1 MLNRLLLV
9 VGLLVGA
16 MFVVTEAR
24 AERRIALVIGNSG
37 YAHAQALRN
46 PRNDA
51 NDLAQALQKLDF
63 EVLLGLDLDQQ
74 KFAAVVEQ
82 FARMLDGAD
91 VGLLFYAGHGLQ
103 INDKNYLVS
112 INAKLESE
120 FLISS
125 ETLELDS
132 IIKLME
138 SKASTNLVFLDA
150 CRNNPLT
157 ENLRRNLAAMKRST
171 SLGRGLARVD
181 SSGRDTLVAFA
192 AAPGQEAADGS
203 ERNSP
208 FTSALLKHLP
218 KAGLEVS
225 VMLKEVA
232 ADVRRDTR
240 GAQRPQQLSDMTRTF
255 YFAKAEA
262 PAAVAAASPA
272 RIETPRS
279 SAEDRSLE
287 VAFWNA
293 AQSANECE
301 AVRAYLQRFPNG
313 IFVELAALSERR
325 LCGQA
330 RRITVVEPTVA
341 EAAPAAA
348 PVPAPALPPAPTA
361 TEPSRPPQPATVI
374 AALPEPAAPTPEQ
387 GATLSGP
394 DLARNIQLELIRVG
408 CTSGRAD
415 GNWGS
420 SSKAAI
426 RLFNKH
432 GRTKLDPDEPSPALL
447 TALQEH
453 DERVCP
459 LQCERGFRASGN
471 NCVAIRRESAPE
483 RRRAEREPATERRRA
498 EREPAT
504 ERRRAER
511 EPPARRSRME
521 RSASRGPA
529 YRSPEPTA
537 RHAAPPMGPNFIGS
551 VSRPGDPP
559 GACFTDEGGGRRRPC
574 SAGTR

>member
-1 MLNRLLLV
+1 MFTRLLFF

-16 MFVVTEAR
+16 VFTISDAR
-24 AERRIALVIGNSG
+24 AERRIALVIGNSS

-51 NDLAQALQKLDF
+51 NDLAQSLQTLGF

-74 KFAAVVEQ
+74 KFAGVVEQ

-112 INAKLESE
+112 VNAKLESE

-125 ETLELDS
+125 ETLELDA

-138 SKASTNLVFLDA
+138 SKAATNLIFLDA

-157 ENLRRNLAAMKRST
+157 ENLRRNLAAMKRSA

-181 SSGRDTLVAFA
+181 ASGRDTLIAFA

-218 KAGLEVS
+218 KPGLEVS

-240 GAQRPQQLSDMTRTF
+240 NAQRPQQLSDMTRTF
-255 YFAKAEA
+255 YFAKAE
-262 PAAVAAASPA
+262 PTPAVASAPPG
-272 RIETPRS
+272 RIEAPRS
-279 SAEDRSLE
+279 NTEDRTLE

-293 AQSANECE
+293 AQSANECD
-301 AVRAYLQRFPNG
+301 AIRAYLQRFPNG
-313 IFVELAALSERR
+313 IFVELAGLSERR

-330 RRITVVEPTVA
+330 RRITVVEPNPA
-341 EAAPAAA
+341 EPPPAAGA
-348 PVPAPALPPAPTA
+348 PPAMQPPIPA
-361 TEPSRPPQPATVI
+361 VEPSRPAPQGAVI
-374 AALPEPAAPTPEQ
+374 AALPEVTAPTPES
-387 GATLSGP
+387 GAAVSGP
-394 DLARNIQLELIRVG
+394 ELARNIQLELIRVG

-432 GRTKLDPDEPSPALL
+432 ARTKLSPDEPSPALL
-447 TALQEH
+447 ATLQEH

-471 NCVAIRRESAPE
+471 NCVAVQREPARDRRKAERESARD
-483 RRRAEREPATERRRA
+483 RRQ
-498 EREPAT
+498 
-504 ERRRAER
+504 AER
-511 EPPARRSRME
+511 EPPARKPRVE
-521 RSASRGPA
+521 RSVE
-529 YRSPEPTA
+529 RSPADRPRESARPAPQPTS
-537 RHAAPPMGPNFIGS
+537 PNFIGS
-551 VSRPGDPP
+551 VSRPHDSPYS
-559 GACFTDEGGGRRRPC
+559 CFVDEGGGRRRPC
-574 SAGTR
+574 DAGGRN

>member
-1 MLNRLLLV
+1 MFSRLLLFA
-9 VGLLVGA
+9 GLLVGA
-16 MFVVTEAR
+16 LFTTSNAQ

-37 YAHAQALRN
+37 YAHTQALRN

-51 NDLAQALQKLDF
+51 NDLAQSLEKLGF

-74 KFAAVVEQ
+74 KFAGAVEQ
-82 FARMLDGAD
+82 FARLLDGAD

-103 INDKNYLVS
+103 INDRNYLVS
-112 INAKLESE
+112 VNAKLESE
-120 FLISS
+120 FLISA
-125 ETLELDS
+125 ETIELDS

-138 SKASTNLVFLDA
+138 SKATTNLVFLDA

-157 ENLRRNLAAMKRST
+157 ENLRRNLAAMKRSA

-181 SSGRDTLVAFA
+181 ASGRDTLVAFA
-192 AAPGQEAADGS
+192 AGPGQEAADGV

-218 KAGLEVS
+218 KPGLEVS

-240 GAQRPQQLSDMTRTF
+240 GTQRPQQLSDMTRTF
-255 YFAKAEA
+255 YFAKAEPAVAVASA
-262 PAAVAAASPA
+262 PAG
-272 RIETPRS
+272 RIEAPRS

-293 AQSANECE
+293 AQSANECD

-313 IFVELAALSERR
+313 IFVELAGLSERR

-330 RRITVVEPTVA
+330 RRITVIEPTPTETPPA
-341 EAAPAAA
+341 TGAAPAMQS
-348 PVPAPALPPAPTA
+348 ALPTA
-361 TEPSRPPQPATVI
+361 EPSRPAQSGPVM
-374 AALPEPAAPTPEQ
+374 AALPEVTAPTPES
-387 GATLSGP
+387 GAALSGP
-394 DLARNIQLELIRVG
+394 ELARNIQLELIRVG
-408 CTSGRAD
+408 CTNGRAD

-432 GRTKLDPDEPSPALL
+432 ARTKLSPDEPSTALL

-471 NCVAIRRESAPE
+471 NCVAIQ
-483 RRRAEREPATERRRA
+483 REPARDRRK
-498 EREPAT
+498 
-504 ERRRAER
+504 AER
-511 EPPARRSRME
+511 EPPSRKPRAE
-521 RSASRGPA
+521 RSVERHPT
-529 YRSPEPTA
+529 YRSQEPAA
-537 RHAAPPMGPNFIGS
+537 RTAAPPPSPNFIGS
-551 VSRPGDPP
+551 SSRPHDSPYD
-559 GACFTDEGGGRRRPC
+559 CYTDEGGGRRRPC
-574 SAGTR
+574 GAGGRN

>member
-1 MLNRLLLV
+1 MFNRLLLV

-51 NDLAQALQKLDF
+51 NDLAQSLQKLDF

-74 KFAAVVEQ
+74 KFASVVEQ

-103 INDKNYLVS
+103 INDRNYLVS
-112 INAKLESE
+112 VNAKLESE

-125 ETLELDS
+125 ETLELDA

-138 SKASTNLVFLDA
+138 LKAATNLVFLDA

-157 ENLRRNLAAMKRST
+157 ENLRRNLAAMKRGA

-181 SSGRDTLVAFA
+181 ASGRDTLVAFA

-218 KAGLEVS
+218 KPGLEVS

-330 RRITVVEPTVA
+330 RRMTVVEPTVA
-341 EAAPAAA
+341 ETSPAAA
-348 PVPAPALPPAPTA
+348 PTPALPAAPPD
-361 TEPSRPPQPATVI
+361 TEPTRPPQPATVI

-387 GATLSGP
+387 GAALSGP
-394 DLARNIQLELIRVG
+394 DLTRNIQLELIRVG
-408 CTSGRAD
+408 CSSGRAD

-432 GRTKLDPDEPSPALL
+432 ARTKLDADEPSSALL

-471 NCVAIRRESAPE
+471 NCVAIRRKSASE
-483 RRRAEREPATERRRA
+483 RRRAEREPATERRRM
-498 EREPAT
+498 
-504 ERRRAER
+504 ER
-511 EPPARRSRME
+511 EPPARRPRIE

-529 YRSPEPTA
+529 YRSPEPAA
-537 RHAAPPMGPNFIGS
+537 RQAAPQPGPNFIGS